1 LRSVLAAIHH
11 QAAHRA
17 VSPVPE
23 GMAGRRYPM
32 ISMALASFMGHA
44 SEIWP
49 WSFLESDAEGG
60 VECASCSSVGQ
71 SIGRGR
77 ESPVNQYTV

>member
-1 LRSVLAAIHH
+1 
-11 QAAHRA
+11 
-17 VSPVPE
+17 
-23 GMAGRRYPM
+23 MAGRRCPM
-32 ISMALASFMGHA
+32 ISMALASLMGHA

-77 ESPVNQYTV
+77 GVAGEPVYRVSKIKYSIGVQYQIGCREH